1 MLDMV
6 MTLFLD
12 AYAHALYHESVNWT
26 QAISEDEWKK
36 LFQMS
41 QEQNVLPMIYDAVFQ
56 CQSISALPSEM
67 LHQLRMQVVRDVSIQ
82 TIKTAEFLKLYAFLA
97 DKGLHP
103 IVMKGIVCRQLY
115 PVPDNRPSS
124 DEDLL
129 IEENL
134 YDQYHSAFLQADM
147 VLANPKQ
154 NLNAF
159 EIPYGRKG
167 MPLYIELHKK
177 PFPPD
182 SDAYGDL
189 NAYFKDVFQTSVDV
203 PVEKVLVRTMDPDH
217 AVLYLICHA
226 FKHFLHSGVGIRQ
239 ISDIALYTKQYHPDM
254 NWILS
259 QCKAFH
265 ADIFVLCLYK
275 ITVKYFGFQAED
287 FGLSSDK
294 LESVQ
299 EESLLQDCLLGGV
312 FGDSSLTRKHSS
324 TITLNA
330 VKAKKSNGK
339 ANLFRS
345 VFPSGKD
352 LVGRYTYLKDK
363 PYLLP
368 KAWLDR
374 IKHYHRETKGNVS
387 AAKEAVEIGNARV
400 NLLKKYRI
408 IQ

>member
-1 MLDMV
+1 V
-6 MTLFLD
+6 T
-12 AYAHALYHESVNWT
+12 
-26 QAISEDEWKK
+26 
-36 LFQMS
+36 
-41 QEQNVLPMIYDAVFQ
+41 
-56 CQSISALPSEM
+56 
-67 LHQLRMQVVRDVSIQ
+67 
-82 TIKTAEFLKLYAFLA
+82 
-97 DKGLHP
+97 
-103 IVMKGIVCRQLY
+103 
-115 PVPDNRPSS
+115 
-124 DEDLL
+124 
-129 IEENL
+129 
-134 YDQYHSAFLQADM
+134 
-147 VLANPKQ
+147 
-154 NLNAF
+154 
-159 EIPYGRKG
+159 
-167 MPLYIELHKK
+167 
-177 PFPPD
+177 
-182 SDAYGDL
+182 
-189 NAYFKDVFQTSVDV
+189 
-203 PVEKVLVRTMDPDH
+203 
-217 AVLYLICHA
+217 
-226 FKHFLHSGVGIRQ
+226 
-239 ISDIALYTKQYHPDM
+239 
-254 NWILS
+254 
-259 QCKAFH
+259 
-265 ADIFVLCLYK
+265 
-275 ITVKYFGFQAED
+275 YFGFQAED

-330 VKAKKSNGK
+330 VKAKKLNGK